1 MKATT
6 LRMTVPHFLKIG
18 LFAFILSALNL
29 SLPAPARA
37 TELPTVPYVDLD
49 KYLGTWYE
57 IARNPNSFQKNCV
70 AVKAEYSKSSND
82 RIKVV
87 NSCRKGTLD
96 GKLSTAKGK
105 AKVVDKITN
114 SKLKVSFFWPFY
126 GDYWIIRLD
135 TQYRWVVVS
144 EPEMENLWILS
155 RETSLDSQ
163 ILEDIKTDLV
173 GLGFDISKLQMT
185 LQPSVPY

>member
-1 MKATT
+1 MNTAMFR
-6 LRMTVPHFLKIG
+6 LNACQQLNVG
-18 LFAFILSALNL
+18 LLAL
-29 SLPAPARA
+29 SLITFNFLFPKPLHAAD
-37 TELPTVPYVDLD
+37 LPTVAYVDLD
-49 KYLGTWYE
+49 RYLGTWYE

-82 RIKVV
+82 KIKVV

-96 GKLSTAKGK
+96 GKISIAKGK
-105 AKVVDKITN
+105 AKVVDKTSN

-135 TQYRWVVVS
+135 TQYKWVVVS

-155 RETSLDSQ
+155 RETSLDPQ
-163 ILEDIKTDLV
+163 IIADIKTDLA

-185 LQPSVPY
+185 LQPSEPY